1 VLSVT
6 TNARLRKRLL
16 SNEQDSPDLCR
27 DRRGAKQRPAATGGR
42 SKTTLT
48 YAWKALEALRTPQEA
63 VGTMPVT
70 GVTPSPP

>member
-1 VLSVT
+1 MSRIHPTFAAIAGARSSV
-6 TNARLRKRLL
+6 RRLL
-16 SNEQDSPDLCR
+16 
-27 DRRGAKQRPAATGGR
+27 GGR